1 MGDASITNRH
11 HKSLFII
18 LAILCTLI
26 IIMIITIIIF
36 NLQSASN
43 SDQTDQEIAESML
56 PEELKNDNL
65 SPLDQVTKE
74 TSLMLNNPNYSHD
87 DILNYYDTSI
97 DDAMA
102 NNDASL
108 AVRIIIQKMNF
119 ISVIEKDCNK
129 AEKNVDSLDLSIY
142 PTEEKDYLISYIA
155 SVADACGNQEMQNK
169 WQALYEGLGE

>member
-1 MGDASITNRH
+1 MGDASITNKN
-11 HKSLFII
+11 HKLLLIA
-18 LAILCTLI
+18 LTILCFLI
-26 IIMIITIIIF
+26 IIITIILII
-36 NLQSASN
+36 NLQPTNNSA
-43 SDQTDQEIAESML
+43 QTNQEIAESML
-56 PEELKNDNL
+56 PEELKKDHL

-97 DDAMA
+97 DNAMA

-108 AVRIIIQKMNF
+108 AVIIIIQKMNF
-119 ISVIEKDCNK
+119 ISAIEKDCNK
-129 AEKNVDSLDLSIY
+129 AEKYVDSLDLSIY
-142 PTEEKDYLISYIA
+142 PTEEKNYLISYIA